1 MEASR
6 VRALGE
12 SVSGGSVEAQETN
25 VKSSLRTRSAR
36 ALAAGALSAALLA
49 SAAATAFAAGPVAPN
64 PVAPD
69 PAHSTS
75 AKLPDRLVTK
85 PDQPNLKPAVTA
97 ASITIRA
104 NRTEVKSGQSVTLT
118 GQIKGLKAGDRLDL
132 QRYDGRKWTTVKTVT
147 VKRGSS
153 YTYAVV
159 TPKLTG
165 MGKEKLRVVHAKT
178 MSPTVTITVK

>member
-1 MEASR
+1 M
-6 VRALGE
+6 RALGE

-49 SAAATAFAAGPVAPN
+49 SAAATAFAADPVAPNPVAPN

-69 PAHSTS
+69 PAHSAS
-75 AKLPDRLVTK
+75 AKLPGLVTK
-85 PDQPNLKPAVTA
+85 PDQTNRKPAVTA

-104 NRTEVKSGQSVTLT
+104 NKTDVKSGQSVTLT
-118 GQIKGLKAGDRLDL
+118 GQTKGLKAGDRLDL